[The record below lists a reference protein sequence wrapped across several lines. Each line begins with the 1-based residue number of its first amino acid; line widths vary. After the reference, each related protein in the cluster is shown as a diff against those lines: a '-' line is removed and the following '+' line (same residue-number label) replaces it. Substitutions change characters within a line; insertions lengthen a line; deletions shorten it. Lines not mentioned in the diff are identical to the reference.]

1 MKFRYTLKIVFL
13 LLFGLNCYSSSVIA
27 QTYQISLLTCDPGDE
42 LYNAFGHNGLRVL
55 DLDTGNDLVFNW
67 GTFDFGAPNFYGKFA
82 MGRLDY
88 FLSFSTYQRF
98 IYNYQMEQRAVREQI
113 LNLSP
118 EQTSKMLALLNENA
132 RPENIYYRYD
142 FFYDNC
148 ATRIRDIV
156 EATIGDQ
163 LVWQDPADLEE
174 KTFRDLIDEFVY
186 DMPWA
191 DLGIDLAL
199 GSVIDN
205 PASERE
211 RQFLPNYM
219 EAAFARAEIVGD
231 GPARPLVTPSR
242 IVLDYPPVVV
252 EQSIFNPYVL
262 FWVVAF
268 AAIIITYVGFKR
280 KKLFIG
286 FDMVFFIILG
296 LMGLVI
302 FFLWFITEHNAT
314 LYNWNILWAFPVHL
328 ALAYGLALKTPTPW
342 VRQYLLFAL
351 IMADIAVVFWI
362 LGWQSFHPSIVPL
375 LLVIILRTNYLYYN
389 LERIK
394 FMKPSIKA

>member
-1 MKFRYTLKIVFL
+1 MKSRYIYKIL
-13 LLFGLNCYSSSVIA
+13 ILLFFGFYCYSSSVNA
-27 QTYQISLLTCDPGDE
+27 QTYRISLLTCDPGDE
-42 LYNAFGHNGLRVL
+42 LYNAFGHSGLRVL

-98 IYNYQMEQRAVREQI
+98 IYNYQLEQRAIREQI

-118 EQTSKMLALLNENA
+118 EQTAIMLDLLNENA

-156 EATIGDQ
+156 ETAIGDQ
-163 LVWQDPADLEE
+163 LVWQDPVDFEE
-174 KTFRDLIDEFVY
+174 KTFRNLIDEYVY

-199 GSVIDN
+199 GSVIDT

-211 RQFLPNYM
+211 RQFLPDYM

-231 GPARPLVTPSR
+231 GPARPLVTPSQP
-242 IVLDYPPVVV
+242 ILDYPPVVV

-262 FWVVAF
+262 FWVIAL
-268 AAIIITYVGFKR
+268 AAILITFFGFKR

-328 ALAYGLALKTPTPW
+328 ALAYGIALKTPKPW
-342 VRQYLLFAL
+342 VRKYLLFAL

-375 LLVIILRTNYLYYN
+375 LLVVILRTNYLYYN

-394 FMKPSIKA
+394 FMKPSIR

>member
-1 MKFRYTLKIVFL
+1 
-13 LLFGLNCYSSSVIA
+13 
-27 QTYQISLLTCDPGDE
+27 
-42 LYNAFGHNGLRVL
+42 
-55 DLDTGNDLVFNW
+55 
-67 GTFDFGAPNFYGKFA
+67 
-82 MGRLDY
+82 
-88 FLSFSTYQRF
+88 
-98 IYNYQMEQRAVREQI
+98 
-113 LNLSP
+113 
-118 EQTSKMLALLNENA
+118 
-132 RPENIYYRYD
+132 
-142 FFYDNC
+142 
-148 ATRIRDIV
+148 
-156 EATIGDQ
+156 
-163 LVWQDPADLEE
+163 
-174 KTFRDLIDEFVY
+174 
-186 DMPWA
+186 
-191 DLGIDLAL
+191 
-199 GSVIDN
+199 
-205 PASERE
+205 
-211 RQFLPNYM
+211 
-219 EAAFARAEIVGD
+219 
-231 GPARPLVTPSR
+231 
-242 IVLDYPPVVV
+242 VLDYPPVVV

-286 FDMVFFIILG
+286 FDMVYFIILG

-328 ALAYGLALKTPTPW
+328 ALAYGLALKTPRPW

>member
-1 MKFRYTLKIVFL
+1 MNFRYILKIVFL
-13 LLFGLNCYSSSVIA
+13 LLFGFYCHSSSVNA

-42 LYNAFGHNGLRVL
+42 LYNAFGHSGLRVL

-98 IYNYQMEQRAVREQI
+98 IYNYQLEQRAIREQI

-118 EQTSKMLALLNENA
+118 EQTAKMLALLNENA
-132 RPENIYYRYD
+132 KPENIYYRYE

-156 EATIGDQ
+156 EAAIGDQ
-163 LVWQDPADLEE
+163 LIWQDPAELEE
-174 KTFRDLIDEFVY
+174 KTFRELIDEYVL

-199 GSVIDN
+199 GSVIDT

-211 RQFLPNYM
+211 RQFLPDYM

-231 GPARPLVTPSR
+231 GPARPLVSSSQ
-242 IVLDYPPVVV
+242 IVLDYPPVIV
-252 EQSIFNPYVL
+252 EESIFNPYIL
-262 FWVVAF
+262 FWVIAL

-280 KKLFIG
+280 QKLFLA
-286 FDMVFFIILG
+286 FDMVYFITLG

-302 FFLWFITEHNAT
+302 SFLWFITEHTAT

-328 ALAYGLALKTPTPW
+328 ALAYGLSLKTPTPW
-342 VRQYLLFAL
+342 VRKYLLFAL
-351 IMADIAVVFWI
+351 ILADIAVVFWI

-375 LLVIILRTNYLYYN
+375 LLVVILRTNYLYYN

-394 FMKPSIKA
+394 DLKPSTR